1 MTSNL
6 TMTSSPERNF
16 GFDIQEEMNEP
27 YVKAYRS
34 QFDVPYDKLAEA
46 IEYLDRLVGGKLHS
60 NL

>member
-6 TMTSSPERNF
+6 TMTSSPECNF
-16 GFDIQEEMNEP
+16 GVNIQEEMNEP

-34 QFDVPYDKLAEA
+34 QFDVPYDILAEA